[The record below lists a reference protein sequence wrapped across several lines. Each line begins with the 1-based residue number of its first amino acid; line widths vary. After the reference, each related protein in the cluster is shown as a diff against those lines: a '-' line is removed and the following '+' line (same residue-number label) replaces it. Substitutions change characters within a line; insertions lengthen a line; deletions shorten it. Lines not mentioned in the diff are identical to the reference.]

1 MEGATAEWLS
11 HCNCNSAGLLLPLP
25 WPAKLL
31 LCVVVGC
38 SAAAARAASRAVA
51 SLQRYVADERAA
63 ARYDLVLARGCDLSP
78 VEPIYYIFL
87 ITASLLTSTL

>member
-1 MEGATAEWLS
+1 MVTPPQLQLGRTASAVTLASETAFVCCCWLF
-11 HCNCNSAGLLLPLP
+11 CC
-25 WPAKLL
+25 
-31 LCVVVGC
+31 CC
-38 SAAAARAASRAVA
+38 CAASRAVA

-78 VEPIYYIFL
+78 VRSVEPIYYIFL